1 MPVKSGYETHVT
13 LHVNPQ
19 RGDKKFYW
27 RLKVEKWIKKIYH
40 DNRSR
45 EKNIRKIM
53 DHLFCPITRL
63 MFRDPVIVVDS
74 GHTYES
80 DAIIQHFNKNGFFDP
95 LTRNRIKSNP
105 TVVPNYVARK
115 GVQDWLDSNPDLI
128 PEGWPDREVPQCR
141 RIFFDPFS
149 AKNIWKHRLSQILL
163 LLLVRFA
170 K

>member
-1 MPVKSGYETHVT
+1 M
-13 LHVNPQ
+13 
-19 RGDKKFYW
+19 
-27 RLKVEKWIKKIYH
+27 
-40 DNRSR
+40 
-45 EKNIRKIM
+45 
-53 DHLFCPITRL
+53 
-63 MFRDPVIVVDS
+63 VDS